1 MSDTEKWRA
10 PTLQALALLIDP
22 SPITDPDHDDV
33 TPTAS
38 VALERERAEAV
49 MVAAAVA
56 LSTTLPAHDSTWI
69 ILYVEHGGSL
79 NATHLFHL
87 PHNEIAHR

>member
-38 VALERERAEAV
+38 VALERERE
-49 MVAAAVA
+49 
-56 LSTTLPAHDSTWI
+56 
-69 ILYVEHGGSL
+69 
-79 NATHLFHL
+79 
-87 PHNEIAHR
+87 RRR